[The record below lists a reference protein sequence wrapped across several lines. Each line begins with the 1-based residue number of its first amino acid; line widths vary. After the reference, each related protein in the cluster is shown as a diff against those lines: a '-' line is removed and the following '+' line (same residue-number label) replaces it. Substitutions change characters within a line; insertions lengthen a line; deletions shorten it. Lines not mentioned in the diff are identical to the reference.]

1 LTDELSEVMYD
12 ESQGI
17 ADIAIKLYFLA
28 QIRAIERKTERV
40 TADLIRKTA
49 EVSLRSV
56 QEPLHALRSGNKV
69 LLQKYEDIQPID
81 LEGAVWQA
89 LRHIGTS
96 SSESHKSKAV
106 EDVTDEA
113 KKTGEEG
120 GATEVK
126 QESQTFHSEGNKEK
140 SKERAEK
147 RETGLLEAVVE
158 AREHGITAYDALKK
172 EGFIRAARENLLE
185 EVKA

>member
-1 LTDELSEVMYD
+1 MGSETTPDKEKDSEWRVFMETLWKYRYVREEGDLTDELSEVMYD

-40 TADLIRKTA
+40 TADMIRKTA

-56 QEPLHALRSGNKV
+56 QEPLHALRSGNRM

-89 LRHIGTS
+89 LRNIGTS
-96 SSESHKSKAV
+96 GSEVSLQSTSPASVHSTHGEKGACR
-106 EDVTDEA
+106 EQDGTEA
-113 KKTGEEG
+113 GQEKHTQISYLFRRVMKKQGE
-120 GATEVK
+120 
-126 QESQTFHSEGNKEK
+126 QDDQ
-140 SKERAEK
+140 
-147 RETGLLEAVVE
+147 
-158 AREHGITAYDALKK
+158 
-172 EGFIRAARENLLE
+172 
-185 EVKA
+185 